1 MGVDLDLKRGA
12 TKIRAY
18 NQPKII
24 SETRR
29 ISNGWSS
36 STL

>member
-24 SETRR
+24 SKNQEDQ
-29 ISNGWSS
+29 
-36 STL
+36 